1 MIMNCVKCG
10 KSGEVKVQNLVAC
23 EKCFLKIIEKR
34 VRKEIRLKKLIRKND
49 KILIINDGTAEFFVS
64 EYLLKNIIK
73 DLPVEITSSKQD
85 YKLGDIV
92 NGDYNKLIIPW
103 NADKEDEYFLENI
116 FSNQKS
122 KYWGHFIIK
131 EKTYIKLLLPVLQA
145 EVEIFAKIKG
155 LKFKTRKKTNISNML
170 DKLEKEYPEVKFSL
184 LKSSQELQ

>member
-1 MIMNCVKCG
+1 MKCVKCS

-34 VRKEIRLKKLIRKND
+34 VRKEIRLKKLIRKKD
-49 KILIINDGTAEFFVS
+49 RILIINDGTAEFFVS

-73 DLPVEITSSKQD
+73 DLPVTITISKQD
-85 YKLGDIV
+85 YNLGDIITG
-92 NGDYNKLIIPW
+92 NYNKIIIPW

-122 KYWGHFIIK
+122 KFAGHFIIK
-131 EKTYIKLLLPVLQA
+131 EKTYIKLLLPALQA
-145 EVEIFAKIKG
+145 EVEIFVKIKG
-155 LKFKTRKKTNISNML
+155 LKFKTRKKTKISDML

-184 LKSSQELQ
+184 LKSSQELK